1 MGKELSASD
10 KRAFFR
16 LDYQAPVR
24 YRFAK
29 KTAPGKY
36 QVSPYFKGVGANFS
50 GGGSA
55 IDIGKPLPPKTLM
68 YLEIK
73 FPYSDEPL
81 LATAEVVRRED
92 SVVGGK
98 QAYRVMLRYLVINEA
113 EQDKMVSFIIS
124 GGKRVG

>member
-1 MGKELSASD
+1 MSRKDSGTD
-10 KRAFFR
+10 KRAFYR
-16 LDYQAPVR
+16 LEYQAPVR

-50 GGGSA
+50 GGGAA

-73 FPYSDEPL
+73 FPYSDEPV
-81 LATAEVVRRED
+81 LATAEVVKRED
-92 SVVGGK
+92 SVVMGK
-98 QAYRVMLRYLVINEA
+98 QAHRVMIRYLVIDEA
-113 EQDKMVSFIIS
+113 SQDKMVSFIIS
-124 GGKRVG
+124 GGKII

>member
-1 MGKELSASD
+1 MSKQSSGED
-10 KRAFFR
+10 GRAFYR
-16 LDYQAPVR
+16 LDYQAQVR

-50 GGGSA
+50 GNGAA

-73 FPYSDEPL
+73 FPYSEEPL
-81 LATAEVVRRED
+81 LVTAEVVKRVD
-92 SVVGGK
+92 SVVMGK
-98 QAYRVMLRYLVINEA
+98 QAYRVMVRYLVIDEA
-113 EQDKMVSFIIS
+113 EQDKMVSFIIA
-124 GGKRVG
+124 GGKRV

>member
-1 MGKELSASD
+1 MGKESSGSD
-10 KRAFFR
+10 KRDFYR
-16 LDYQAPVR
+16 LDYQAQVR

-50 GGGSA
+50 GGGAA

-92 SVVGGK
+92 AVVMGK
-98 QAYRVMLRYLVINEA
+98 QAYRVMIRYLVIDEA
-113 EQDKMVSFIIS
+113 AQDRMVSFIIS
-124 GGKRVG
+124 GGKRA